1 MELEI
6 SQERVEKM
14 VLATYDS
21 FNLVNELKA
30 KGELNEEDTAIL
42 NRNIEHIRYVMGEV
56 WFTKALTPLQVTEL
70 QAI

>member
-6 SQERVEKM
+6 TQEQVEKM

-21 FNLVNELKA
+21 FNLVNELNA
-30 KGELNEEDTAIL
+30 KDELSEEDTDTL
-42 NRNIEHIRYVMGEV
+42 NRNIEHIRFVMSQV

>member
-14 VLATYDS
+14 VSATYDS
-21 FNLVNELKA
+21 FNLVNELNA
-30 KGELNEEDTAIL
+30 KGNLNEEDTDIL
-42 NRNIEHIRYVMGEV
+42 NRNIEHIRFVMGQV